1 MSNDEKLNLNLN
13 SSKKYLPDYRQ
24 PYNLIVSRQRLLH
37 LTVCRQ
43 NREKKIETL
52 FERASCHKIK
62 TDLADEHMDMFL
74 MLLTY
79 LIACWELNIALFKL
93 LLITIWT
100 KISILRTFILSN
112 GSQRKTRTS
121 KPYQRPRN
129 KAERVVFVH
138 NLAPARND
146 TNAAGSVP
154 SDVRTLTIFVT
165 SWHAC
170 VFECLQW
177 TVKKRYENASASV
190 HVMKAMRFW

>member
-100 KISILRTFILSN
+100 KISILRTFVLSN

-138 NLAPARND
+138 NLAPARNG
-146 TNAAGSVP
+146 TNAADSVP
-154 SDVRTLTIFVT
+154 SDVRTLT
-165 SWHAC
+165 SMSHHGMHAFSS
-170 VFECLQW
+170 VLQW
-177 TVKKRYENASASV
+177 TVKNAMKR
-190 HVMKAMRFW
+190 